1 MKSRHV
7 AFLAMAAVAIG
18 ILLFSCRSH
27 AADADLSWT
36 HPTQYTDGSTLPLAS
51 ITATDIAYGPCNAG
65 KTAIAGTPTVVS
77 VPAPTAAR
85 TLTGL
90 TNGSWCFQVR
100 TAVGASLSA
109 YTAVV
114 SKDVILTPK
123 PPSGLTVSVQT
134 AYMAVRQKDAYVM
147 LPVGTIP
154 GGTTCDSNNG
164 VLAGGKAYYAVPSA
178 AVTWYGETKPTVVLA
193 ACS

>member
-7 AFLAMAAVAIG
+7 AFFFVAMIGAAA
-18 ILLFSCRSH
+18 LLFSCRSE
-27 AADADLSWT
+27 AASGDLSWT
-36 HPTQYTDGSTLPLAS
+36 NPTTYTDGTPIAAGA
-51 ITATDIAYGPCNAG
+51 ITSSDVAYGLCNAG
-65 KTAIAGTPTVVS
+65 KTAIAGTPTVVAVPGAATAKS
-77 VPAPTAAR
+77 V
-85 TLTGL
+85 TGL

-100 TAVGASLSA
+100 TNVGASASD

-114 SKDVILTPK
+114 AKDVVLKPN

-134 AYMAVRQKDAYVM
+134 AFMAVRQNDAYVM
-147 LPVGTIP
+147 LPVGTVP
-154 GGTTCDSNNG
+154 GGTKCDSNNG
-164 VLAGGKAYYAVPSA
+164 VLSAGKAYYAVPSA